1 MGLQVVV
8 EEMLLNRLL
17 PGKKQPQP
25 TNVMTESWATLV
37 AAQVSIAELAAVL
50 RICRS
55 TVGGHSIQIS
65 HQLEMAELD
74 LLSARDALEK
84 ACWEMD
90 LTVEPGD
97 VRSPEP
103 PAVSDSV
110 PSAPPAGSLVAND
123 IGGFPHK
130 GKENCSRSA
139 TPSTM
144 PPRLYIRNCR
154 CTPDSSNDP
163 EGMVPMP
170 PVVLGRTALRATKP
184 DPTRSAVDPGRG
196 EGKKRRPHRVLDK
209 LSVSSN

>member
-25 TNVMTESWATLV
+25 TNAMTESWATLV

-50 RICRS
+50 RSGRS

-110 PSAPPAGSLVAND
+110 PSAPPTGSLVAADAERPSGRRAGHQRHRRLPAQGQGELFPIRHPVND
-123 IGGFPHK
+123 
-130 GKENCSRSA
+130 A
-139 TPSTM
+139 AA
-144 PPRLYIRNCR
+144 
-154 CTPDSSNDP
+154 
-163 EGMVPMP
+163 
-170 PVVLGRTALRATKP
+170 VVHQELPLHA
-184 DPTRSAVDPGRG
+184 
-196 EGKKRRPHRVLDK
+196 
-209 LSVSSN
+209 

>member
-50 RICRS
+50 RSGRS

-84 ACWEMD
+84 ACWEVD
-90 LTVEPGD
+90 LTVEPG
-97 VRSPEP
+97 VTSAAPSGQP
-103 PAVSDSV
+103 VSDSV
-110 PSAPPAGSLVAND
+110 QSAPPMASPVAADAERPSGRRAGRQRHRRLPAPGQGELFPIHHPVND
-123 IGGFPHK
+123 
-130 GKENCSRSA
+130 A
-139 TPSTM
+139 
-144 PPRLYIRNCR
+144 
-154 CTPDSSNDP
+154 
-163 EGMVPMP
+163 
-170 PVVLGRTALRATKP
+170 
-184 DPTRSAVDPGRG
+184 
-196 EGKKRRPHRVLDK
+196 
-209 LSVSSN
+209 

>member
-50 RICRS
+50 RSGRS

-84 ACWEMD
+84 ACWEID
-90 LTVEPGD
+90 LKVEPGEAY
-97 VRSPEP
+97 PE
-103 PAVSDSV
+103 D
-110 PSAPPAGSLVAND
+110 
-123 IGGFPHK
+123 F
-130 GKENCSRSA
+130 R
-139 TPSTM
+139 
-144 PPRLYIRNCR
+144 RLYSIEYRDKFR
-154 CTPDSSNDP
+154 
-163 EGMVPMP
+163 E
-170 PVVLGRTALRATKP
+170 AL
-184 DPTRSAVDPGRG
+184 
-196 EGKKRRPHRVLDK
+196 KK
-209 LSVSSN
+209 S